1 MTGMAMWESHDWKVP
16 SVTPRER
23 HRRLSWFHV
32 QGFSHRRASGMNAP
46 ANRDDLV
53 QVVALAGGLAPD
65 RAAAVVEA
73 MVRFLGSRLPSPL
86 FGQLQDRLQAS
97 GLPPQGLPTTG
108 TGPSL

>member
-1 MTGMAMWESHDWKVP
+1 
-16 SVTPRER
+16 
-23 HRRLSWFHV
+23 
-32 QGFSHRRASGMNAP
+32 MNAP

-97 GLPPQGLPTTG
+97 GLPPQGLPATG
-108 TGPSL
+108 TGPGL

>member
-1 MTGMAMWESHDWKVP
+1 
-16 SVTPRER
+16 
-23 HRRLSWFHV
+23 
-32 QGFSHRRASGMNAP
+32 MNAP

-86 FGQLQDRLQAS
+86 FGQLQERLQAP
-97 GLPPQGLPTTG
+97 GMAAQGLPSAS
-108 TGPSL
+108 TGPAL

>member
-1 MTGMAMWESHDWKVP
+1 MSVP
-16 SVTPRER
+16 AVTAVPA
-23 HRRLSWFHV
+23 
-32 QGFSHRRASGMNAP
+32 GPAGP

-86 FGQLQDRLQAS
+86 FGQLQDRLQAPGIARPAGPAAGRGS
-97 GLPPQGLPTTG
+97 GG
-108 TGPSL
+108 